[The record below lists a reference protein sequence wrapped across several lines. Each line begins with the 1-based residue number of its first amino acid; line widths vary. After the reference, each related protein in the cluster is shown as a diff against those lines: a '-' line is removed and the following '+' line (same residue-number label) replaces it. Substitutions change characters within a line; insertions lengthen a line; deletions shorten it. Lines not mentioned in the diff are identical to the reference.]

1 MNVGETVTYCVE
13 GFLFF
18 YVGAFLGRLCVPT
31 VFGVRAGLVV
41 NASPVALREGVVDV
55 RGAKAYVGYEAGLP
69 LYSMAVAMSGV
80 GSAPQ
85 LLEQNS

>member
-1 MNVGETVTYCVE
+1 MCAYCLWCEGWIGCECQPCLSSGVLVT
-13 GFLFF
+13 
-18 YVGAFLGRLCVPT
+18 
-31 VFGVRAGLVV
+31 
-41 NASPVALREGVVDV
+41 VALREGVVDV